1 MARQPKKGVTQTD
14 IPAPAAEAAVEAAPP
29 KAARKT
35 TAAKASAS
43 AAENTPAARKA
54 APRKTAATA
63 GTGTKASA
71 KMATKASEV
80 TPEQRYRM
88 VQDAAYYI
96 AERNG
101 FVGDNHAYWLE
112 AEQAIDA
119 QLAGR

>member
-14 IPAPAAEAAVEAAPP
+14 ISAPAAEAAAQAAPP
-29 KAARKT
+29 KSPAKAARKPA
-35 TAAKASAS
+35 AAKASAS
-43 AAENTPAARKA
+43 AAEKKPEVRTTAAKAGTGAKTSARKA
-54 APRKTAATA
+54 
-63 GTGTKASA
+63 TKGA
-71 KMATKASEV
+71 EV

-88 VQDAAYYI
+88 IRDAAYYI

>member
-14 IPAPAAEAAVEAAPP
+14 IPVPAAEAAAEAAPP

-35 TAAKASAS
+35 TAAKASAA
-43 AAENTPAARKA
+43 AAEKKPAVRKA
-54 APRKTAATA
+54 APRKTA
-63 GTGTKASA
+63 GTGAKASA
-71 KMATKASEV
+71 KRATSASEV
-80 TPEQRYRM
+80 SPEQRYRM
-88 VQDAAYYI
+88 IQDAAYFI